1 MKILLL
7 GVGGG
12 GGSIAKSVKALFR
25 RDVAV
30 TQQSDAKYAD
40 RLRRAVTTRFLDTN
54 VFSLADV
61 PREERVVIGA
71 QTTGQL
77 GARHNPEVARL
88 ALEESRREVEALIA
102 SYSAVIVVGT
112 GGKGTGAGTMFP
124 IAQIA
129 REQHKLLIPIF
140 VRPSFER
147 HEVDKRRYDHA
158 LGVVKQFDEARI
170 RLIEILNDHGYVE
183 RSPEPQAVVWERMNL
198 PIARGLRALI
208 YVLSDLSQVDPS
220 DLSALLAGNGRLRL
234 GSAVIDP
241 SHGDEPTEAQVA
253 DAVAECWR
261 NPYYAFDKPLG
272 TSLICIQGNW
282 SNVAD
287 ASIKGGLAALAASDG
302 LDGHYVPLHAR
313 APHAPRPWGVT
324 ALFAEYTGV
333 HAPLAID
340 WTLDDR
346 MAPLIGTEARPA
358 AEPVAARPTVVN
370 VAESP
375 ASHLAQPQA
384 RATPVESQTFE
395 SLWEFAVAVNRGAPA
410 ALRQAAE
417 DEVPGFEVD
426 GHEVR
431 KLVRTVWFRTVLP
444 RLSAEWRERLL
455 AAMVAAGPIPNHQLK
470 QDRREV
476 RIGDLSYE
484 ELKGLVARI
493 QLPESARA
501 DIDLLL
507 AVGRLWGESS
517 LARFAFADID
527 ASGGRSR
534 LAHVLAA
541 LRK

>member
-1 MKILLL
+1 
-7 GVGGG
+7 
-12 GGSIAKSVKALFR
+12 
-25 RDVAV
+25 
-30 TQQSDAKYAD
+30 
-40 RLRRAVTTRFLDTN
+40 
-54 VFSLADV
+54 
-61 PREERVVIGA
+61 
-71 QTTGQL
+71 
-77 GARHNPEVARL
+77 VARQ
-88 ALEESRREVEALIA
+88 ALEESRREVDALIA
-102 SYSAVIVVGT
+102 SYSTVIVIGT

-129 REQHKLLIPIF
+129 RERHKLLIPIF

-158 LGVVKQFDEARI
+158 LGVVKQFDDARI

-220 DLSALLAGNGRLRL
+220 DLSTLLAGNGRLRL

-241 SHGDEPTEAQVA
+241 THGDEPTEAQVA

-302 LDGHYVPLHAR
+302 RDGHYVPLYAR

-333 HAPLAID
+333 HAPLVID

-346 MAPLIGTEARPA
+346 MAPLIGNDERPA
-358 AEPVAARPTVVN
+358 AEPVAARPPVETVTESAASD
-370 VAESP
+370 VALQVP
-375 ASHLAQPQA
+375 
-384 RATPVESQTFE
+384 ATPVDSPTFH

-410 ALRQAAE
+410 ALRLAA
-417 DEVPGFEVD
+417 DSDVPGMEID

-444 RLSAEWRERLL
+444 RLSAQWREQLL
-455 AAMVAAGPIPNHQLK
+455 AAMVTAGPIPNHRLK
-470 QDRREV
+470 HDRREV
-476 RIGDLSYE
+476 RIGDLSYD
-484 ELKGLVARI
+484 ELKSLVARI
-493 QLPESARA
+493 QLPEGARA

-517 LARFAFADID
+517 LARFDFADVD
-527 ASGGRSR
+527 APGGRSR
-534 LAHVLAA
+534 LAHVLEA